1 MQYEYNCCLHRTSNS
16 VVIFSSRVVLRM
28 ESYYGVQCAL
38 LTDDAFHGCLTR
50 AKDGLYFWTAGQ
62 RRNSKFV
69 WKMNQ
74 AISYPLTYTN
84 WHPGQPDNLDGNE
97 NCLHLFYS
105 ELLWN
110 DIPCT
115 LKMCF
120 ICEL

>member
-16 VVIFSSRVVLRM
+16 VVIRM
-28 ESYYGVQCAL
+28 EGYYGVQCAL
-38 LTDDAFHGCLTR
+38 LTDNAFYGCPR
-50 AKDGLYFWTAGQ
+50 NEENAEAGLYFWTAGK
-62 RRNSKFV
+62 RSNSKFV

-84 WHPGQPDNLDGNE
+84 WHKGEPNNFDGDE
-97 NCLHLFYS
+97 NCIHLFYS

-110 DIPCT
+110 DIDCK
-115 LKMCF
+115 LHLCF